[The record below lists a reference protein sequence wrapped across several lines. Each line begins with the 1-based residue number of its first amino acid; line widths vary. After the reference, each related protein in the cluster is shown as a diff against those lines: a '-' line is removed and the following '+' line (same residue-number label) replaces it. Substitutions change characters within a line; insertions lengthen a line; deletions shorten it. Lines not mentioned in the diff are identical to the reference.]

1 MKSWIKIAIY
11 VLTAATIAVL
21 IVIATMQ
28 KRHLNSL
35 EKQVEEQSIV
45 IDSLLKRRM
54 SVLDVKLN
62 VTDKSRNIIYGRY
75 NKGYIY
81 QPQERVY
88 RLEMDSSC
96 YQLKIEN

>member
-88 RLEMDSSC
+88 RLEMDSNC